1 MLCCQSLCLCLCG
14 KSLGTTEL
22 DTSPVSIR
30 GHRALDDDD
39 LPGVKASRYGPR
51 VRDHLRWTV
60 DIRPRDTCTDTSWR
74 HADWIEAA
82 EIKRASLIS
91 WNIIWPVVRLR
102 PARRPFFRQ
111 LLTTQATCAWFFR
124 RIWSYMRVYWSVHD
138 GTGGLIIIS
147 LLPDSERCVSR
158 WPQTS
163 GSSGRTPTN
172 SGANVSRMRLSC
184 CPTPGWWWQRASSL
198 PHKHKHTSACAN
210 PTMWSGWTL
219 NNRRPLSRILR

>member
-1 MLCCQSLCLCLCG
+1 MFIYVVASVCVCVG
-14 KSLGTTEL
+14 K

-39 LPGVKASRYGPR
+39 LPGVKASRYGPC

-74 HADWIEAA
+74 HADWHEAA

-91 WNIIWPVVRLR
+91 WNIIWCVVRLR
-102 PARRPFFRQ
+102 PTADNTSDLRAVFSQ
-111 LLTTQATCAWFFR
+111 DLKLHEGVL
-124 RIWSYMRVYWSVHD
+124 ISD
-138 GTGGLIIIS
+138 GSRGLIIIS
-147 LLPDSERCVSR
+147 LLPDSGRCVSR

-163 GSSGRTPTN
+163 GFSGRTPTN

-184 CPTPGWWWQRASSL
+184 CPTPGWWWQWASSL